1 VISVHSERDADR
13 ARRAAMALA
22 DAQGMGRIKKME
34 LATAVSELAHNL
46 VWHTDEGGTVT
57 LRTVQRGE
65 QRGLEVIC
73 QDRGPGIADVELA
86 MQDGYSA
93 GGGLGGGLPG
103 ARRLMDE
110 FWIESEI
117 GKGTTIVA
125 RKWA

>member
-1 VISVHSERDADR
+1 
-13 ARRAAMALA
+13 MALA

-46 VWHTDEGGTVT
+46 VWHTDEGGTVI